1 MWATKQWET
10 QRTEKK
16 KMLKC
21 TQVKCLAF
29 QLVGRT
35 VGIFILKI
43 FFNILYIV

>member
-1 MWATKQWET
+1 MGDSKDRE
-10 QRTEKK
+10 K

-43 FFNILYIV
+43 FLNILYIV